1 MLSRLSTIRRA
12 RRRGDARLAQL
23 DRLLDVARARR
34 SITLTE
40 PVWVDAPSLT
50 RGRGEEERGRLHA
63 A

>member
-12 RRRGDARLAQL
+12 RRRGDARLTRL
-23 DRLLDVARARR
+23 DRHPGVARARR
-34 SITLTE
+34 SIALTE
-40 PVWVDAPSLT
+40 PVWVGAPSLT